1 MPKKLLTDDA
11 LHRSEVTANAAM
23 NRSRGI
29 AGVNSYA
36 KDLGFDLLAFLR
48 ARLQRGSTVD
58 WLDVCCGTGK
68 AIIEAG
74 RELAP
79 LDSAA
84 RLTIHGVDLVE
95 MFDSLPPALTCVRLQ
110 ATPIRD
116 FTPDRTF
123 DLITCVHGLHYIGD
137 KLGQIARIVSWLKPD
152 GQFLANLDLASIR
165 SEENQSLA
173 SPVGKLFRRAGI
185 SYISRRKILTCTGPA
200 ALTTSW
206 NYLGADDSAGPNYT
220 GQPASDSYYRLN

>member
-36 KDLGFDLLAFLR
+36 KDLGFDVLAFLR
-48 ARLQRGSTVD
+48 AKLQQGDAVD

-68 AIIEAG
+68 ALIEAG

-79 LDSAA
+79 VTTAA
-84 RLTIHGVDLVE
+84 RLTIQGVDLVD
-95 MFDSLPPALTCVRLQ
+95 MFDTVSPALTYVRLQ
-110 ATPIRD
+110 AVPVRD
-116 FTPDRTF
+116 FTPQARF
-123 DLITCVHGLHYIGD
+123 DLITCVHGLHYLGD
-137 KLGQIARIVSWLKPD
+137 KLGQIARFVSWLKPD
-152 GQFLANLDLASIR
+152 GQFLANLDMASIR
-165 SEENQSLA
+165 SEENQPLA
-173 SPVGKLFRRAGI
+173 SPVSKLFRRAGI
-185 SYISRRKILTCTGPA
+185 SYNSRRKILTCTGPA

-206 NYLGADDSAGPNYT
+206 TYLGADDSAGPNYT
-220 GQPASDSYYRLN
+220 GQPASDSYYRLQ